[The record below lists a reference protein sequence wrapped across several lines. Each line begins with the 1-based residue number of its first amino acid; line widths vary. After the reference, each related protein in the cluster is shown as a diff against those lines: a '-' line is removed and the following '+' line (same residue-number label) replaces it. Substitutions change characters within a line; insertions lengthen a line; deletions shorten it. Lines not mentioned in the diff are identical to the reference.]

1 MLDNKQVEPKYIVEL
16 LEGFDFANPE
26 ATKRATVV
34 AGVFASH
41 GSSQIEDALIRM
53 LSIDDYHTKLQAV
66 MAIAD
71 TPFNSMKSINALKAL
86 LSEDDE
92 LANAALLSL
101 SSVSQKMN
109 SIEVTKVNRDSIE
122 DFIKKRGDEKLIL
135 DAIGNSGD
143 HFFLDYLKEKISST
157 DLITKKP
164 PFISCET

>member
-1 MLDNKQVEPKYIVEL
+1 
-16 LEGFDFANPE
+16 
-26 ATKRATVV
+26 
-34 AGVFASH
+34 
-41 GSSQIEDALIRM
+41 M

-109 SIEVTKVNRDSIE
+109 SIEVTKVNRDSIK
-122 DFIKKRGDEKLIL
+122 DFIKKEGDEKLIL
-135 DAIGNSGD
+135 ENIGNSGD
-143 HFFLDYLKEKISST
+143 HFFRGL
-157 DLITKKP
+157 P
-164 PFISCET
+164 

>member
-1 MLDNKQVEPKYIVEL
+1 MELYSKIDKMLDNKQVEPKYIVEL

-86 LSEDDE
+86 
-92 LANAALLSL
+92 
-101 SSVSQKMN
+101 
-109 SIEVTKVNRDSIE
+109 
-122 DFIKKRGDEKLIL
+122 
-135 DAIGNSGD
+135 
-143 HFFLDYLKEKISST
+143 
-157 DLITKKP
+157 
-164 PFISCET
+164 